1 MTAFV
6 ASVVEFMYH
15 VKPIVIALSSVVTA
29 AASRAPKTALHAR
42 KTAATTASTASARRN
57 VASHVILV
65 MRNASG
71 VAGIINAR
79 NYVGICAIVNGVT
92 CRVQSYFRASIP
104 VLVSVGKNAR
114 RSAESVTKTR

>member
-1 MTAFV
+1 MTALV
-6 ASVVEFMYH
+6 ASVVEFMFH
-15 VKPIVIALSSVVTA
+15 VKPVVIALSSVVTA
-29 AASRAPKTALHAR
+29 AVSRAPKTALHAR
-42 KTAATTASTASARRN
+42 ISAATTASTASARRN
-57 VASHVILV
+57 VASHVIVV

>member
-6 ASVVEFMYH
+6 ASVVEFMCH
-15 VKPIVIALSSVVTA
+15 VKPVVTALSSVVTA
-29 AASRAPKTALHAR
+29 AVSRAPKTALHAR

-57 VASHVILV
+57 VASHVIV
-65 MRNASG
+65 VTRNASG

-79 NYVGICAIVNGVT
+79 NYVVNCAIVNDVT
-92 CRVQSYFRASIP
+92 YRVQSYFRASIS